1 MPRLTFGIALDFG
14 SKLRPLDEQLER
26 QSALLEDAEAAG
38 FALVAAG
45 ESSAPG
51 AFHLPN
57 ALLVLSALAQRTSL
71 GLCTG
76 VALLPAWPVWRLAL
90 DTAQLDQLSGG
101 RVTLGIGLG
110 SPPLQQRA
118 GWAAEAIG
126 ATADEYLQCLRQL
139 WLGASQF
146 MGTYVATAGPLPIQ
160 PRNPKGVPVWVGG
173 GIRRS
178 AQRAARLG
186 DGWYAG
192 VSFPLS
198 SIPRQVAAYRDALG
212 GGTGAVAVNRI
223 ALLAASA
230 SDVDDMAQHLV
241 SGTLRSYAQAGQS
254 LQDVVDDVVLVG
266 TPDQVARQLEGYVAA
281 GVTHVFAR
289 LSLDEMP
296 PEVARGTI
304 ELMGRE
310 VIPRFS
316 A

>member
-38 FALVAAG
+38 FEMVAAG

-51 AFHLPN
+51 GFHLPN
-57 ALLVLSALAQRTSL
+57 ALLVLTTLVQRTRL

-110 SPPLQQRA
+110 SPSLQQRA
-118 GWAAEAIG
+118 GWPAEAIA

-139 WLGASQF
+139 WLGAAQF
-146 MGTYVATAGPLPIQ
+146 SGKHIAATGQLPIQ
-160 PRNPKGVPVWVGG
+160 PRNPNGVPIWVGG

-192 VSFPLS
+192 VSFSLS
-198 SIPRQVAAYRDALG
+198 SIPRQVTAYREALG
-212 GGTGAVAVNRI
+212 GRAGAVAVNR
-223 ALLAASA
+223 LTVVSTT
-230 SDVDDMAQHLV
+230 DEAQQFV
-241 SGTLRSYAQAGQS
+241 SGTLRSYAQQGQP
-254 LQDVVDDVVLVG
+254 LQEVMDDLALVG
-266 TPDQVARQLEGYVAA
+266 TPDQVAGQLERYVAA

-296 PEVARGTI
+296 LEVARGTI

-310 VIPRFS
+310 VIPRFVTH
-316 A
+316 AAR